1 MYAGRLLVTLGSL
14 GLVLL
19 LEDLLH
25 RLASLNTIGFRQRIL
40 IHSLL
45 QVDVN
50 RVSDEGGE
58 HKSVCNKAT
67 EESGGGV
74 PGGHNVIE
82 VDNLDE
88 RLDLGPLLHLL
99 LAHRTND
106 LARVSV
112 DARD

>member
-1 MYAGRLLVTLGSL
+1 M
-14 GLVLL
+14 
-19 LEDLLH
+19 
-25 RLASLNTIGFRQRIL
+25 
-40 IHSLL
+40 
-45 QVDVN
+45 
-50 RVSDEGGE
+50 
-58 HKSVCNKAT
+58 